1 ESDVIPFARAA
12 KDAVPNDP
20 DQLDEAGQTILQYS
34 TERLELRKKTADA
47 RWRRRKSFGISCAQL
62 KTGLRSWKQRSLLIR
77 KEPAGPSSGSIAFTR
92 RLKIDFCGR
101 ITGAAV
107 GLARRNGPA
116 HNDSSTL

>member
-1 ESDVIPFARAA
+1 MTPINSTKQVRRSC
-12 KDAVPNDP
+12 K
-20 DQLDEAGQTILQYS
+20 YS

-77 KEPAGPSSGSIAFTR
+77 KEPAGPSSGFIAFTR